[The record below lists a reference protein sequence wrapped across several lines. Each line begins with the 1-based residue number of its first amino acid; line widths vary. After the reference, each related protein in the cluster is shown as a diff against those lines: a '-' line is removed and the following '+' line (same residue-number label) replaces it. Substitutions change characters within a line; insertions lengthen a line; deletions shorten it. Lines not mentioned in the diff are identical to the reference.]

1 MQDSLIL
8 EQDLKYKFHDNVKRK
23 EQFSYAAAYT
33 EAVNNLEIKEKTI
46 FYESGFGKNTTAGP
60 YAMFRTLY
68 QDPQYKGYTHIWSL
82 ESLTGDVYKA
92 FKRKRNVKFVVRKS
106 KEYFDILATSKY
118 IVNNRQM
125 PFYYYRREGQ
135 YFIRLVQKFDDFMF
149 ENKYLSIKA
158 MSYIRNLYQ
167 ATHLVFN
174 NDEIKEKV
182 MSVNHFGET
191 YAGKTLVHN
200 IKKWDAVHE
209 KPSEFAQMIGESVI
223 LKKKERVF
231 IDNSIKRKKNILIYP
246 GDMLPGGVTNS
257 LINFLNEIDY
267 SQYRVFLTVNKRNDQ
282 SAQEQIEKINPNV
295 IIQVRYGASAYL
307 EEEFI
312 QVHRLEKLGF
322 EKGLQKN
329 LLKRFYRRELNR
341 VCSRT
346 SFDCAIDFSGVDLF
360 WSSMIA
366 FSNSKKKIIFM
377 HTDMKKEMEQLLTE
391 DENRGDKLR
400 NLFSLYQR
408 FDQIISVSPG
418 CLEVNKTNFKE
429 GIRDKITCIPD
440 CVDAFRIKDLSN
452 EQTYDISL
460 KDREYS
466 VVKGE
471 SQLHKIRLKGFRKVN
486 KNNYNFI
493 YLGKLSPMKE
503 IEIILEAFAEA
514 KKENPNVS
522 LYIVGKGTEQASLE
536 SKITVL
542 GIQDDVILTGHLD
555 NPYVLMR
562 QCDCLILYSQYEGGG
577 LPVLEA
583 MTLNKMVISVD
594 IPGVHNLVEKGGGL
608 LIQRS
613 KDQLYQSMLDISVQ
627 KDKSK
632 TNFSFEEYRE
642 NLKSKIDNLLEC

>member
-1 MQDSLIL
+1 
-8 EQDLKYKFHDNVKRK
+8 
-23 EQFSYAAAYT
+23 
-33 EAVNNLEIKEKTI
+33 
-46 FYESGFGKNTTAGP
+46 
-60 YAMFRTLY
+60 
-68 QDPQYKGYTHIWSL
+68 
-82 ESLTGDVYKA
+82 
-92 FKRKRNVKFVVRKS
+92 
-106 KEYFDILATSKY
+106 
-118 IVNNRQM
+118 
-125 PFYYYRREGQ
+125 
-135 YFIRLVQKFDDFMF
+135 
-149 ENKYLSIKA
+149 
-158 MSYIRNLYQ
+158 
-167 ATHLVFN
+167 
-174 NDEIKEKV
+174 
-182 MSVNHFGET
+182 
-191 YAGKTLVHN
+191 
-200 IKKWDAVHE
+200 
-209 KPSEFAQMIGESVI
+209 
-223 LKKKERVF
+223 
-231 IDNSIKRKKNILIYP
+231 
-246 GDMLPGGVTNS
+246 
-257 LINFLNEIDY
+257 
-267 SQYRVFLTVNKRNDQ
+267 
-282 SAQEQIEKINPNV
+282 
-295 IIQVRYGASAYL
+295 
-307 EEEFI
+307 
-312 QVHRLEKLGF
+312 
-322 EKGLQKN
+322 
-329 LLKRFYRRELNR
+329 
-341 VCSRT
+341 
-346 SFDCAIDFSGVDLF
+346 
-360 WSSMIA
+360 
-366 FSNSKKKIIFM
+366 
-377 HTDMKKEMEQLLTE
+377 MKKEMEQLLTE